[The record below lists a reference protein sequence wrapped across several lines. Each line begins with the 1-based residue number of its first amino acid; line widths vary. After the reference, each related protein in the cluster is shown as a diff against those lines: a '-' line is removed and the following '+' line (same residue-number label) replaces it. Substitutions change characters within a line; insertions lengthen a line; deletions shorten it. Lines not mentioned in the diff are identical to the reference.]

1 MLPFFSSTSLTCLVR
16 QVLGAFLVLILV
28 TVCGCQEE
36 TWSIQRSRHDLPRD
50 AEVSESR
57 PGHYGGVFVTAESQ
71 QPRTFHPL
79 VAEDAYSSQVI
90 SLFLN
95 GLTTY
100 HPHKEK
106 VVPELARSW
115 DISADQRTITMY
127 LRRGVRWSDGEP
139 FTADDVIFTFEA
151 LFDERYPNRYQG
163 QYTIAGQP
171 IEFAKVDRYT
181 VRFSTAKPYS
191 PFLYVIGFIGILP
204 RHILEKA
211 CESGEL
217 LQKWSVR
224 TAMHH
229 PEQLVGTGPF
239 RIRSFKPGQR
249 AILEPNPH
257 YWRVDSKGQRL
268 PYVNYLVNRYVQD
281 RNTETVLF
289 ASGQID
295 VASIDPGDVVG
306 VRENEKLHGYKVHHR
321 GPASGISFIW
331 FNQKPGTNDQGQPYV
346 QPHKLKW
353 FTSQEFRQALLYG
366 FNREGL
372 IQSVYFGRAEL
383 LHSIISPANQRW
395 YNPDVPKYPYD
406 PARARQVLQEQ
417 GFRLSPDGKLY
428 DKSGN
433 RVEFEVY
440 ASEGSS
446 TTPQI
451 LSTFRENMKALG
463 IKVEIRYLDFGTLVA
478 RISRHFEYEAAAMG
492 FTGGVDP
499 SGGRSIYLSSG
510 RLHVWNPGQ
519 EEPQTGWEARVDEL
533 IRSSEETFDLDERVE
548 YMHRMQQ
555 IFSEQLPLLYL
566 LTPHAYAGVK
576 TKWRNVQIPPMGSVI
591 WNIDELYLDPES

>member
-1 MLPFFSSTSLTCLVR
+1 
-16 QVLGAFLVLILV
+16 
-28 TVCGCQEE
+28 
-36 TWSIQRSRHDLPRD
+36 
-50 AEVSESR
+50 
-57 PGHYGGVFVTAESQ
+57 
-71 QPRTFHPL
+71 
-79 VAEDAYSSQVI
+79 
-90 SLFLN
+90 
-95 GLTTY
+95 
-100 HPHKEK
+100 
-106 VVPELARSW
+106 
-115 DISADQRTITMY
+115 
-127 LRRGVRWSDGEP
+127 
-139 FTADDVIFTFEA
+139 
-151 LFDERYPNRYQG
+151 
-163 QYTIAGQP
+163 
-171 IEFAKVDRYT
+171 
-181 VRFSTAKPYS
+181 
-191 PFLYVIGFIGILP
+191 
-204 RHILEKA
+204 
-211 CESGEL
+211 
-217 LQKWSVR
+217 
-224 TAMHH
+224 
-229 PEQLVGTGPF
+229 
-239 RIRSFKPGQR
+239 
-249 AILEPNPH
+249 
-257 YWRVDSKGQRL
+257 VDSKGQRL